1 MNESMTPRE
10 KDMHMYIHLKL
21 KEDRL
26 IIFCQMRVGKNNS
39 LCHGDE
45 GYLPPSRVKTPEGRR
60 ENTFLRPKQDPRQ
73 TAGALLLVPH
83 SSQ

>member
-26 IIFCQMRVGKNNS
+26 IIFCQMRVGNNS
-39 LCHGDE
+39 SLCYGEE
-45 GYLPPSRVKTPEGRR
+45 GHLPLSPVKPPEGRG
-60 ENTFLRPKQDPRQ
+60 ENTFLRPKQDPR
-73 TAGALLLVPH
+73 
-83 SSQ
+83 